1 MARTLTDPM
10 IKSPD
15 PSERAVAVELTRVSK
30 VYGGAETVRALDEVT
45 FSIREREFLSVL
57 GPSGCGKS
65 TLLRILAGLLPHDGG
80 TSRIY
85 GHTAEGVSVE
95 VGVVFQTDNLLP
107 WLTLER
113 NVRLAAEIA
122 GMESA
127 MIDAKAREMIVM
139 IGLSGFER
147 RYPHELSGGMQ
158 QRAAIGQTLMLSPKI
173 LLLDEPFGALDA
185 LTRDRLNMELL
196 RIIEAQHQTVLLI
209 THSISE
215 AVFLS
220 DRVLVMSPRPGKII
234 EELVIDLP
242 RPRHPRLTR
251 ELPKFGRYEG
261 RLSEI
266 MGVI

>member
-1 MARTLTDPM
+1 MAR
-10 IKSPD
+10 SPD
-15 PSERAVAVELTRVSK
+15 PCDRSAAVELSGICK
-30 VYGGAETVRALDEVT
+30 VYAGAEKVRALDDVT
-45 FSIREREFLSVL
+45 LAIREREFLSVL

-80 TSRIY
+80 TVRIY
-85 GHTAEGVSVE
+85 GRAAEGVSGE
-95 VGVVFQTDNLLP
+95 VGIVFQTDNLLP
-107 WLTLER
+107 WLSLER
-113 NVRLAAEIA
+113 NIRLAAEIA
-122 GMESA
+122 GMDGA
-127 MIDAKAREMIVM
+127 TIDAKAREMITM
-139 IGLSGFER
+139 LGLKGFER

-220 DRVLVMSPRPGKII
+220 DRVLVMSPRPGKIV
-234 EELVIDLP
+234 EELAIDLP

-251 ELPKFGRYEG
+251 ELPEFGRYEG

-266 MGVI
+266 MGVV